1 MKAIKS
7 LLGGV
12 LLLIGGSASAVPYH
26 FVDWTAA
33 NPGAGTA
40 SGTITLPDLS
50 TVAVDFSVTQATG
63 APGTFSFAQTSGSGT
78 NYWNPSAPY
87 ISAQVDNAPPDTD
100 IIALIGGSSTTTYKL
115 TLSEAIKDPIMDIV
129 SLGRTSV
136 ATTYD
141 FDRPFAIVSQG
152 AGYWGG
158 NATALRELPGDV
170 LEGRE
175 GHGTIQFIGTFATFS
190 WTAPTSENWHGFQF
204 GIRTTEK
211 LEPTPAVPEPA
222 SLALLGIG
230 IIGLAAAR
238 RRKTP

>member
-1 MKAIKS
+1 
-7 LLGGV
+7 
-12 LLLIGGSASAVPYH
+12 
-26 FVDWTAA
+26 
-33 NPGAGTA
+33 
-40 SGTITLPDLS
+40 
-50 TVAVDFSVTQATG
+50 
-63 APGTFSFAQTSGSGT
+63 
-78 NYWNPSAPY
+78 
-87 ISAQVDNAPPDTD
+87 
-100 IIALIGGSSTTTYKL
+100 
-115 TLSEAIKDPIMDIV
+115 MDIV